1 MNEPS
6 YCVYRAFC
14 SIVLPTGNEVIPAHF
29 NTISV
34 ACKSFLFA
42 NLSLD
47 RTFELCLGL
56 IYLLIITLL
65 GQSLHP

>member
-1 MNEPS
+1 M
-6 YCVYRAFC
+6 
-14 SIVLPTGNEVIPAHF
+14 SIGPFAVVLPTGNEVIPAHF
-29 NTISV
+29 NTIS
-34 ACKSFLFA
+34 KSFLFA

-47 RTFELCLGL
+47 RTFELCLWL